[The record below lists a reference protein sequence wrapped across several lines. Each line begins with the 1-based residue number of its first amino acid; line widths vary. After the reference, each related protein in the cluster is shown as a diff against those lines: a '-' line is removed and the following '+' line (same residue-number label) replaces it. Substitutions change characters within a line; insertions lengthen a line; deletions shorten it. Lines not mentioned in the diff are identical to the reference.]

1 MGTEIQEAG
10 EDLRV
15 APAPKVSVLMVTYN
29 HENFIAQAIESVLMQ
44 ETDFEYEL
52 VIGEDCSTDNT
63 RQIVLDF
70 ARRYPKQIR
79 LLLPE
84 RNLGAHKNFVLTHQA
99 CRGEYVALLEGDDYW
114 LRPEKLQIQVDFL
127 DSNSEFVTCFH
138 DVCVMDEVS
147 GESFLS
153 SRSINKDVFT
163 IEDFLVANPIQT
175 CSTMFRNRLFDNFPD
190 WFHTLQLGDWP
201 LHILNAQH
209 GRVAFINEVLGTYR
223 VHGGGIW
230 STQNEAKRIE
240 ATADMLEHFNRFFE
254 FKYNS
259 LISSSLSEMYR
270 LLSVV
275 HLDVQQKVNAR
286 IYFRKSLIQS
296 FRARALSKPNILKR
310 IFVVALRLYS
320 PAIYSTIRKI
330 AQEKRYGHVQVIPK

>member
-1 MGTEIQEAG
+1 MQETV
-10 EDLRV
+10 ESSITL
-15 APAPKVSVLMVTYN
+15 PSPKVSVLMITYN
-29 HENFIAQAIESVLMQ
+29 HEKFIAQAIESVLMQ
-44 ETDFEYEL
+44 ECDFSYEL
-52 VIGEDCSTDNT
+52 VIGEDCSTDRT
-63 RQIVLDF
+63 REFVSEYQSK
-70 ARRYPKQIR
+70 YPDKIR
-79 LLLPE
+79 VLLPE
-84 RNLGAHKNFVLTHQA
+84 TNLGMMRNFVQSMAA
-99 CRGEYVALLEGDDYW
+99 CRGEYIALLEGDDYW

-296 FRARALSKPNILKR
+296 FRARTLSKPNILKR